1 MIAHKN
7 SGNTIAV
14 HWQNTAV
21 FISLLLMIVS
31 LYISRAALSIAII
44 CFVLIALVNKD
55 IIKQFREYIATPF
68 LLALSLLF
76 FIPFLSGLWSDDIK
90 QWSDVVRIK
99 LPLLFFP
106 VAFAGKWALTNK
118 QWLIIAYV
126 FLLQVFG
133 GCVWGLID
141 YIQNT
146 EAIHENYLRAKTIL
160 TPLEDD
166 HVRFSWMVSIAVILC
181 AILIQVTKKIKALL
195 IFLILFF
202 IFLFLF
208 LLYFFILLLLRF
220 IY

>member
-31 LYISRAALSIAII
+31 LCISRAALSIAII

-55 IIKQFREYIATPF
+55 ILKQFREYIATPF

-118 QWLIIAYV
+118 QWVIIA
-126 FLLQVFG
+126 
-133 GCVWGLID
+133 
-141 YIQNT
+141 
-146 EAIHENYLRAKTIL
+146 
-160 TPLEDD
+160 
-166 HVRFSWMVSIAVILC
+166 
-181 AILIQVTKKIKALL
+181 
-195 IFLILFF
+195 
-202 IFLFLF
+202 
-208 LLYFFILLLLRF
+208 
-220 IY
+220 